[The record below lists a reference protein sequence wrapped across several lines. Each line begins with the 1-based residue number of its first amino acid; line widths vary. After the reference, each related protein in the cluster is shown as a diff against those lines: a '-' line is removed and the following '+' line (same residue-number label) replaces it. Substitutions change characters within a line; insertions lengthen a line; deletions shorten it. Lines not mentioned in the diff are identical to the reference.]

1 MMIGVYGLIFEFMNP
16 GVFFPG
22 VIGAICL
29 LTGLY
34 GVAVLPLNYAG
45 LGLMLLGVVLMVAE
59 MFTPSVGALGIGGE
73 IGRASCRGR
82 VWQYGE
88 ISVVGV
94 SLTKKKNEF
103 SDASTHKHDVH
114 TIIQTRHL
122 THYSVTECPTAAKVV
137 VSLYI
142 LR

>member
-1 MMIGVYGLIFEFMNP
+1 MRISDWSSDVCSSDLLMMIGVYGLIFEFMNP

-59 MFTPSVGALGIGGE
+59 MFTPSVGALGIGGVIAFALGATILIDTE
-73 IGRASCRGR
+73 IGRAH
-82 VWQYGE
+82 V
-88 ISVVGV
+88 
-94 SLTKKKNEF
+94 
-103 SDASTHKHDVH
+103 
-114 TIIQTRHL
+114 
-122 THYSVTECPTAAKVV
+122 
-137 VSLYI
+137 
-142 LR
+142 